1 MALGLLEEAAKQL
14 SRHVIDQVMESRQGR
29 FLNGGKQRT
38 KEFYVPVCHECYTE
52 ARNGA
57 GGPAHASSATA
68 AAEETEESEDEEVML
83 RAIAASLEDFDNF
96 QAKAASLAEP
106 TGHLDGVGDAEA
118 AEAAEVAAA
127 IRLSEVEY

>member
-14 SRHVIDQVMESRQGR
+14 SRHVIDQVMQSRQGQ

-38 KEFYVPVCHECYTE
+38 KEFYVPVCPECHRE

-57 GGPAHASSATA
+57 VCPECLHASSATA
-68 AAEETEESEDEEVML
+68 AAEESEDEEVML